1 MALEKPVIQIDMGL
15 REHFTDKTTYSPS
28 ECYSCGTCTA
38 VCPHNELKPEGEKLT
53 VRKILHQAQ
62 IGVEPDDLVWQCS
75 SCLLCELRCPRQVD
89 IVDNFRSIRNYMIE
103 NRRIPA
109 EFEQLLWN
117 ILEEGNPM
125 GEPKAVRGEWAK
137 GLDLVDANENEV
149 DVLFYVGGPASYDPR
164 LQLVAKDLAAIF
176 TKLGIKFGVLGT
188 KEPTSGEAIKET
200 GEHPYLDML
209 VKQNVEQFNNTK
221 AKKVIPISPHAY
233 DIFKRLYPEYG
244 LDMEVYHYTEYLAE
258 LVKEGKLK
266 FTNKV
271 DLKVTYHDPCYLGRY
286 NEIYDAPRDL
296 LMAIDGVELI
306 EMENNRENAICC
318 GGGGNKIYTD
328 IKSEERLSNVRVEE
342 AGRTEAQ
349 SIVTS
354 CGYCIQ
360 NFEDSVKT
368 TGTEMDVLDIAEV
381 VAAALGVKA

>member
-1 MALEKPVIQIDMGL
+1 MALEKPVIQIDMDL
-15 REHFTDKTTYSPS
+15 REHFTDQTTYSPS

-38 VCPHNELKPEGEKLT
+38 VCPHNDLKPEGEKLT

-62 IGVEPDDLVWQCS
+62 IGVEPDALVWECS
-75 SCLLCELRCPRQVD
+75 SCMLCEERCPRQVD

-125 GEPKAVRGEWAK
+125 GEPKGQRGEWAK
-137 GLDLVDANENEV
+137 DLDLVDANENEV

-164 LQLVAKDLAAIF
+164 LQLVAKDLVLILQKA
-176 TKLGIKFGVLGT
+176 GINFGVLGA

-200 GEHPYLDML
+200 GEEAYLDILM
-209 VKQNVEQFNNTK
+209 KKNVEQFNSTK
-221 AKKVIPISPHAY
+221 AKKVIPISPHAF
-233 DIFKRLYPEYG
+233 DIFKRLYPDYG
-244 LDMEVYHYTEYLAE
+244 LDMEVYHYTEFLAE
-258 LVKEGKLK
+258 MLMDGKLE
-266 FTNKV
+266 FTEKI
-271 DLKVTYHDPCYLGRY
+271 DLKVTYHDPCYLGRF
-286 NEIYDAPRDL
+286 NDIYEPPRHL
-296 LMAIDGVELI
+296 LRAIEGVELV
-306 EMENNRENAICC
+306 EMENNKENAICC

-328 IKSEERLSNVRVEE
+328 IKNEERLSNVRVKE
-342 AGRTEAQ
+342 AGRTETQ

-381 VAAALGVKA
+381 VARAMGVKS